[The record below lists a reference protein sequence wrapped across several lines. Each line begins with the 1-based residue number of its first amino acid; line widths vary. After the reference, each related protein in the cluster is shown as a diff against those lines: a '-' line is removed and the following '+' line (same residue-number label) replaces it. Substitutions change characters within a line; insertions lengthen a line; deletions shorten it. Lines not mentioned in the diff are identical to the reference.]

1 MQCGADAP
9 VTRTW
14 PRRPVGRWLPLLL
27 GPVTAVA
34 MLVGA
39 TAADAFAARPPGWLL
54 PWLLLGLA
62 AGYALSGSV

>member
-1 MQCGADAP
+1 MQRGDN
-9 VTRTW
+9 VTRTG
-14 PRRPVGRWLPLLL
+14 PRRPVGRWLPVVL

-34 MLVGA
+34 VLVGA
-39 TAADAFAARPPGWLL
+39 TAVDALAVGPSGWLL

>member
-1 MQCGADAP
+1 M
-9 VTRTW
+9 THTW
-14 PRRPVGRWLPLLL
+14 PWRPGGRWLPVLL

-34 MLVGA
+34 VLAGV
-39 TAADAFAARPPGWLL
+39 TAADALAARPSGWLL

>member
-1 MQCGADAP
+1 M
-9 VTRTW
+9 TRTW
-14 PRRPVGRWLPLLL
+14 PRRPVGRWLPVLL

-34 MLVGA
+34 VLAGA
-39 TAADAFAARPPGWLL
+39 TAADALAAGPSGRLL